1 MGSNGRISDLIHN
14 RPFFLIVNYR
24 DEKMPVNVSNG
35 LSELP
40 EKGQRLG
47 GQGLYNVFCFA

>member
-47 GQGLYNVFCFA
+47 GQGLYNVFCSA